1 MDRVN
6 GAMPVQ
12 LSNDGSTG
20 HMAGQTPDQTHFTLT
35 FATLASILS
44 GPAARDRTVVAA
56 FAADHSL
63 VGNEA
68 KEVSM
73 EKEEHGVKDRPLKWV
88 MLGLAIFCGG
98 PLLSGCVVLEEK
110 YNAEKARSLNFQR
123 LLAQE
128 EKRTAELDSEAKRT
142 KKELA
147 EFEARNRELSAQVQS
162 AREQMARLQEETE
175 AIKESAFL
183 ERKAMEDMRK
193 ASPSPAKKKPAPAID
208 MPADLSALQ
217 ADLPRDLTAREGGSV
232 AASPSAG
239 RATAIHVV
247 KPGETLFRI
256 SRRYG
261 IDIEQLKKMNK
272 LPDDIIE
279 VGQKLIVGTE

>member
-1 MDRVN
+1 
-6 GAMPVQ
+6 
-12 LSNDGSTG
+12 
-20 HMAGQTPDQTHFTLT
+20 
-35 FATLASILS
+35 
-44 GPAARDRTVVAA
+44 
-56 FAADHSL
+56 
-63 VGNEA
+63 
-68 KEVSM
+68 M
-73 EKEEHGVKDRPLKWV
+73 EKEEHGVKDRPLKSV
-88 MLGLAIFCGG
+88 MLGLVIFCVG

-232 AASPSAG
+232 AAPSSTGKA
-239 RATAIHVV
+239 ANSAIHVV